1 MKKILS
7 NNKMKMILIFSF
19 LMTIG
24 VSFSATGGAKYI
36 GALITVLEDFFSD
49 GKKMATAFGILMAA
63 IMGIRAIA
71 SQNSMS
77 FMENLMGSAYILAI
91 IAVVTT
97 VLVAIGGATL
107 EKEYVNNNNSK
118 IVIKQI
124 KNKG

>member
-1 MKKILS
+1 
-7 NNKMKMILIFSF
+7 MKMVLIFSF
-19 LMTIG
+19 LMTVA

-36 GALITVLEDFFSD
+36 GALITVMEDFFSD

-77 FMENLMGSAYILAI
+77 FMENLMSSAYILAI

-97 VLVAIGGATL
+97 ILVAIGGATL
-107 EKEYVNNNNSK
+107 EKEYVNNGNQK
-118 IVIKQI
+118 IVIRHI
-124 KNKG
+124 KNEG